1 MSNASDARSPGARG
15 RSAVPVARPAIVLVL
30 VGLAMVGIA
39 STAAEPFVRLDS
51 DAAVSVLTRLAATPM
66 TLSAPDTARPG
77 DLVRVY
83 AAGDGVDALEL
94 VTDAGALV
102 LTAPPIRLSMANL
115 VRATAFLVG
124 LDSTLEPGEY
134 ALRGIVNGEPELLH
148 ALTVSERSFRS
159 SEFSLTPALTT
170 LRAEPDPEKDRQTR
184 VLTALILSRD
194 PDAVFHIGPLHWPLP
209 ATTRRTGLFGDR
221 RIYLYS
227 TGARARTVHVGLDL
241 AAPTGTPVHSSGNGI
256 VRMAEFRIV
265 TGGTVVIEHLPGV
278 FTLYYHLDEVA
289 ANEGAVIAAGDPIGT
304 VGATGLATGPHL
316 HWEVRVNGVPISPE
330 ELTERG
336 LLSGILGTVR

>member
-1 MSNASDARSPGARG
+1 MSDVPELQESAGRARRTAFVRPL
-15 RSAVPVARPAIVLVL
+15 AVCALMLV
-30 VGLAMVGIA
+30 VIA
-39 STAAEPFVRLDS
+39 SASGEPFVRLSSDS
-51 DAAVSVLTRLAATPM
+51 AVSMLTRLVASPAA
-66 TLSAPDTARPG
+66 LSAPDDALPG

-83 AAGDGVDALEL
+83 AAGDAIDALEL
-94 VTDAGALV
+94 VSEDGRVV
-102 LTAPPIRLSMANL
+102 LSAPPIRLSMANI
-115 VRATAFLVG
+115 VRATAFLIG

-134 ALRGIVNGEPELLH
+134 TLRGIVNGEAGPQH
-148 ALTVSERSFRS
+148 ALTIGERAFRT

-184 VLTALILSRD
+184 ALTALILSRD
-194 PDAVFHIGPLHWPLP
+194 PDAIYHTGPLHWPLP

-221 RIYLYS
+221 RVYLYS

-256 VRMAEFRIV
+256 VRMTEFRIV

-278 FTLYYHLDEVA
+278 FTLYYHLDEVSA
-289 ANEGAVIAAGDPIGT
+289 TDGSIVAAGDPIGT

-336 LLSGILGTVR
+336 LLSGIRPSVP